1 MKKNIIIFL
10 TTILIFSMSIFFFMS
25 PDNNDTRTIKIGGI
39 FDMTGETSDIG
50 LAYSHGVI
58 EYINYVN
65 FSGGINGRKVE
76 LIYTDYKYQIPL
88 ALNFYKKI
96 TTIDKVLAII
106 GWGTGDTLAL
116 APVVNQDKIPYTS
129 ASFDESFS
137 NPAKYPYN
145 FIIGPT
151 YQDQI
156 KILMNHI
163 LKVHGK
169 NAKIAIF
176 YHNSAFGKAP
186 LEAAKIHSREIGLN
200 IFENVAM
207 LEDLNIKA
215 KISELEKK
223 KVVAIIVQN
232 LPYPTYTIANACFE
246 LKSKIKLYG
255 LIYSVNQDI
264 IKFKPE
270 AFDQFTHASPFA
282 FYFNENEYLK
292 SILKFNSN
300 INSMTRRFYMGWVN
314 AMVLLEGI
322 KRVKGE
328 LTGEK
333 IKNSLETITDFS
345 TNGLTDNI
353 TFNLHSH
360 KGLSRLKLYIY
371 DSQEKKFI
379 PITGYIKVNN

>member
-1 MKKNIIIFL
+1 MKKKNIIFL
-10 TTILIFSMSIFFFMS
+10 TIILIYLVCILFFIS
-25 PDNNDTRTIKIGGI
+25 ANYNDAKTIKIGGI
-39 FDMTGETSDIG
+39 FDISGETSDIG

-65 FSGGINGRKVE
+65 FNGGINGRKVE

-88 ALNFYKKI
+88 ALKFYKKI

-116 APVVNQDKIPYTS
+116 APFVNQDKIPYTS

-137 NPAKYPYN
+137 NPEKYPYN
-145 FIIGPT
+145 FIIGPS

-156 KILMNHI
+156 KILMNQI

-176 YHNSAFGKAP
+176 YHNSAFGKSP
-186 LEAAKIHSREIGLN
+186 LEAAKIYSWKIGLN
-200 IFENVAM
+200 IVENVVM

-223 KVVAIIVQN
+223 KVVAIIVHN
-232 LPYPTYTIANACFE
+232 LPSPTYKIAKACFE

-255 LIYSVNQDI
+255 LIYTVNQDI

-270 AFDQFTHASPFA
+270 VFDQFTHASPLA
-282 FYFNENEYLK
+282 FYFEENEYSK
-292 SILKFNSN
+292 SILKFNN
-300 INSMTRRFYMGWVN
+300 NLNSMTRRFYIGWIN
-314 AMVLLEGI
+314 TMVLLEGM

-333 IKNSLETITDFS
+333 IKDSLETIANLS

-353 TFNLHSH
+353 TFNLQSH
-360 KGLSRLKLYIY
+360 KGIRRLKLYIY
-371 DSQEKKFI
+371 DSKEQKFI
-379 PITGYIKVNN
+379 PITGYIGVDN